1 MMKPTN
7 TLGGWAL
14 LPVSSTN
21 DVAND
26 STERL
31 SLGAG
36 KSAQL
41 PGVWLTVLI
50 VVVALHA
57 NIATAAEWGD
67 LTGRVIFNGAAP
79 VRLALEL
86 NKDTEY
92 CGKSKPLDE
101 SLIVDPETRGLANVV
116 VMLDAKRGS
125 DLPGIHP
132 DYKKTVDAQVR
143 VTNRGCRFEP
153 RLSVL
158 RLGQKLLLGN
168 DDLIAHNTLAN
179 LTYNQPFNEA
189 VIKGQT
195 IEKLFTRVETK
206 PAEITCPIHAWM
218 KGYIVIKDHPYVAVT
233 DSKGRFTISNLPP
246 GEWKFQFWHESS
258 KFISQVKLSGQQI
271 EDRKGLYPVSIK
283 AGKNDLGD
291 VLVEPELFQ

>member
-1 MMKPTN
+1 MTEFI
-7 TLGGWAL
+7 
-14 LPVSSTN
+14 STT
-21 DVAND
+21 
-26 STERL
+26 TERAATEFVRIQT
-31 SLGAG
+31 S
-36 KSAQL
+36 QDRETEHTHVQRRL
-41 PGVWLTVLI
+41 PLIGGLAVLF
-50 VVVALHA
+50 VVALLHA
-57 NIATAAEWGD
+57 NVVHAGDWGD
-67 LTGRVIFNGAAP
+67 LTGRVIFNGPAP

-86 NKDTEY
+86 NKDTEF
-92 CGKSKPLDE
+92 CGRSKPLDE

-132 DYKKTVDAQVR
+132 DYERTANTAVR

-153 RLSVL
+153 RISIM
-158 RLGQKLLLGN
+158 RLGQKLLLEN
-168 DDLIAHNTLAN
+168 DDAIAHNTLAN

-189 VIKGQT
+189 VARGQT
-195 IEKLFTRVETK
+195 IEKLFTRAETK

-218 KGYIVIKDHPYVAVT
+218 KGYIIIKDHPYVAVT

-258 KFISQVKLSGQQI
+258 KFMSRVELGGQKFD
-271 EDRKGLYPVSIK
+271 DRKGLYSVVVR
-283 AGKNDLGD
+283 AGKNELGD